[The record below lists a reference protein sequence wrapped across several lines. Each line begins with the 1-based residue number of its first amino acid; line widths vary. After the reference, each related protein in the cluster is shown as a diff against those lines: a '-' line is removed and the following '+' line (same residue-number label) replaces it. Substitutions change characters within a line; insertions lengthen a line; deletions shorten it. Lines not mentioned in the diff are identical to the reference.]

1 MGKHFRIGEVAK
13 LTGVTPKT
21 IRYYEDIELI
31 PKARRTVVPHG
42 MGYRLYFDEDIRRLA
57 FIRQAKLLDLSL
69 TEIRDLI
76 AAAEAG
82 CCSSLNPKLGL
93 LVERKL
99 GEIDK
104 RIAELEAL
112 RRSLRRL
119 QVQFRESLIK
129 PQRRQKELVLFHV
142 PCRDDTCK
150 DAVT

>member
-1 MGKHFRIGEVAK
+1 MEKYFRIAEIAR
-13 LTGVTPKT
+13 LTGLNPKT
-21 IRYYEDIELI
+21 IRYYEDINVI
-31 PKARRTVVPHG
+31 PKAKRTAVPHG
-42 MGYRLYFDEDIRRLA
+42 AGYRLYSEEDLRRLT
-57 FIRQAKLLDLSL
+57 FIKQAKLLDLSL

-93 LVERKL
+93 FVDRKL

-104 RIAELEAL
+104 RISELEAL